1 MHRRK
6 IQGGTTG
13 FLPQSQGPS
22 TGGSNKPSNHFY
34 KRLPVIYRRFGKK
47 EENKIIMSLIGLI
60 ALCFLLGFVAPVVL
74 NLLTPKDPYPWKHL
88 SRPANG
94 RFEPTNNPN
103 HPSDA
108 SGVYQIPD
116 SDPRVGDK
124 SPFYAELRK
133 TYDARYP
140 PNAQRSLRAV
150 QELRHYSF
158 QPKSPMDQPSNPYYY
173 DIYNCP
179 DQPPK
184 GYPYSW
190 KLLDIL
196 HQWPSDDPEHRQE
209 IFQGLCV
216 FDFVKDHAKAM
227 AYRRAEVPFIVQG
240 DPQVASAVE
249 RLNMPHYMDSLLG
262 DVAYET
268 EYSES
273 VNFLYWN
280 MMGVD
285 TDTRTT
291 TAGGEWKEPTKVL
304 NMPYNEWFH
313 HANVT
318 DDKLLGPDQPHW
330 YFKLNGCGEH
340 KHCTTVPSECL
351 FDELPFFQPTKSPS
365 LYITDATSQ
374 RGIHCRLGMKGVIA
388 QSHFDGGRNAV
399 ALLGGQRRYILSH
412 PDQCDK
418 LALYPVGHPSARHSA
433 VNWADPDL
441 EEHPEFAQAYANEVV
456 LQAGDVLYLPTF
468 WFHHIISLSINF
480 QCNTRSGFG
489 EENIQHINQC
499 GYS

>member
-1 MHRRK
+1 MHRRN
-6 IQGGTTG
+6 IQGGTSTG
-13 FLPQSQGPS
+13 FLPQSEGPS
-22 TGGSNKPSNHFY
+22 TVGGSSQPWNHFY
-34 KRLPVIYRRFGKK
+34 KRLRAFYRRFGKK
-47 EENKIIMSLIGLI
+47 KGNKVIMSLIGLI
-60 ALCFLLGFVAPVVL
+60 ALWVLLGFVASVVI
-74 NLLTPKDPYPWKHL
+74 NLLTPSKDPYPWKHL
-88 SRPANG
+88 SNG
-94 RFEPTNNPN
+94 RFEPTNLN
-103 HPSDA
+103 PSDA
-108 SGVYQIPD
+108 AAGVYQIPN
-116 SDPRVGDK
+116 SHPRVGDK

-133 TYDARYP
+133 TYDLRYP
-140 PNAQRSLRAV
+140 SNAKRSLRAV

-158 QPKSPMDQPSNPYYY
+158 QPKSPMDQPTNPYY

-196 HQWPSDDPEHRQE
+196 HHWPSDDPEPRPD

-216 FDFVKDHAKAM
+216 FDFVTDHAKAM
-227 AYRRAEVPFIVQG
+227 TYRETEVPFIVQG

-249 RLNMPHYMDSLLG
+249 RLNMPHYIDSLLG

-273 VNFLYWN
+273 DNFLYWRGG
-280 MMGVD
+280 MGAD
-285 TDTRTT
+285 TST
-291 TAGGEWKEPTKVL
+291 TAGDDWKEPTKFL

-313 HANVT
+313 HANAT
-318 DDKLLGPDQPHW
+318 DDKLGPDQPHW
-330 YFKLNGCGEH
+330 YFKLNGCGDG
-340 KHCTTVPSECL
+340 KHCLSEYL
-351 FDELPFFQPTKSPS
+351 FDELPFFQPKPS

-388 QSHFDGGRNAV
+388 QNHFDGGRNAI
-399 ALLGGQRRYILSH
+399 ALLGGQRRYLLSH
-412 PDQCDK
+412 PDQCEK
-418 LALYPVGHPSARHSA
+418 LALYPLGHPSARHSA
-433 VNWADPDL
+433 INWADPDL
-441 EEHPEFAQAYANEVV
+441 DEYPEFAQAYANEVV

-468 WFHHIISLSINF
+468 WFHHIISLSMNF

-489 EENIQHINQC
+489 TEHIERIEQC